1 MVKFLSQYSKWI
13 IAVFGFLVFGLS
25 QTQWVQH
32 SDLWQTVEGKLI
44 DRRYSNRP
52 GQPPDPNILLV
63 GIQNSSLKI
72 DDSLSPEEITNSPT
86 LQFME
91 HPWPWDRRVYAA
103 VLEKLM
109 NAGAKVV
116 MFDFVL
122 ASETDGDNDFAQALL
137 KYKDHVIIGED
148 FADVDSSDNMI
159 SLTTPNNSLLLPGS
173 ESVVGLVNISGD
185 ADEITRHAKYHT
197 SVDRENLRLSNLD
210 PRIADM
216 LKKSIS
222 DGESPDNLIH
232 VSVLAVRKFSG
243 KTVMPPDEPVNYID
257 FQGGTG
263 TYKPLPV
270 EQIFVDH
277 IWTNPPFSGG
287 IIFSNK
293 IVIISPMAEI
303 LHDIHPTPFGEMPG
317 PEIQAQI
324 TAALLHGSWLSA
336 TSSLANISITIL
348 VLCIALG
355 ICLCI
360 DSAPWKVFLL
370 AGSVVVFF
378 VACQIAFTHYKLVL
392 PMTQPLF
399 CLVVPG
405 AFGVVFQY
413 ALEQFERLRYRN
425 VLGRYVSEN
434 VAKAVLED
442 KRSLEDSLRGQ
453 KKPVTILFSDIRG
466 FTSMTETADA
476 NKLVAQLNEYFGEM
490 VKIIEEDNRGTLQKF
505 IGDAIM
511 AAWGDVHSDGLEVDA
526 CRAVTAALQMRPA
539 LAKLND
545 EWKGNPDRLNLAIGI
560 GVNHGEVIYGNIGS
574 HKRMELTVLGDGVN
588 LAARLES
595 ATKQF
600 HADILIGE
608 QTEKLTREKFI
619 FRTVD
624 LLTVK
629 GKTKPVEVFALIS
642 DRSQPAPAWLEK
654 YQDAIR
660 LYRGRKFAEA
670 AALFEIARNEIGG
683 KDYLCEMY
691 AERCGVYLKEP
702 PPADWDGSYK
712 LTEK

>member
-13 IAVFGFLVFGLS
+13 IAVFGFLIFGLS

-72 DDSLSPEEITNSPT
+72 DDSLAPEEITNSPT
-86 LQFME
+86 LRLME
-91 HPWPWDRRVYAA
+91 HPWPWDRGVYAA

-109 NAGAKVV
+109 DAGAKVV
-116 MFDFVL
+116 MFDLVL
-122 ASETDGDNDFAQALL
+122 PSQTDGDNDFAKALL
-137 KYKDHVIIGED
+137 KYKDHVLIGED
-148 FADVDSSDNMI
+148 FADVDSSDNAI
-159 SLTTPNNSLLLPGS
+159 SLITPNDDLILPGA
-173 ESVVGLVNISGD
+173 ESVVGLVNIADDG
-185 ADEITRHAKYHT
+185 DEIIRHAKYHT
-197 SVDRENLRLSNLD
+197 SVDRETLGLHNLD
-210 PRIADM
+210 PRIAAM
-216 LKKSIS
+216 LKKMVD

-232 VSVLAVRKFSG
+232 VSVSAVKKFTG
-243 KTVMPPDEPVNYID
+243 KTIIPPDDPINYID
-257 FQGGTG
+257 FQGAPE

-270 EQIFVDH
+270 EQMFVDH
-277 IWTNPPFSGG
+277 MWTNPPFNGG
-287 IIFSNK
+287 RTFSNK
-293 IVIISPMAEI
+293 IVIVGPMAEI
-303 LHDIHPTPFGEMPG
+303 QHDIHPTPFGEMAG
-317 PEIQAQI
+317 PEVQAQI
-324 TAALLHGSWLSA
+324 LAALLHGSWLSA
-336 TSSLANISITIL
+336 TSSFANISITIL

-355 ICLCI
+355 ICLRI
-360 DSAPWKVFLL
+360 DSAPWKVSLL

-378 VACQIAFTHYKLVL
+378 VVCQIAFTHYKFVL

-405 AFGVVFQY
+405 AFGIVFQY

-425 VLGRYVSEN
+425 VLDRYVSKN
-434 VAKAVLED
+434 VAAAVLED
-442 KRSLEDSLRGQ
+442 KRSFEESLRGQ

-466 FTSMTETADA
+466 FTSMTETSDAD
-476 NKLVAQLNEYFGEM
+476 KLVAQLNEYFLEM
-490 VKIIEEDNRGTLQKF
+490 VGTVLKEGGTLQKF

-511 AAWGDVHSDGLEVDA
+511 AAWGDTHSESLETDA
-526 CRAVTAALQMRPA
+526 QRAVSAALQMRAA
-539 LAKLND
+539 LVKLN
-545 EWKGNPDRLNLAIGI
+545 EQWKKESDRPQLSIGI
-560 GVNHGEVIYGNIGS
+560 GVNHGDVIVGNIG
-574 HKRMELTVLGDGVN
+574 HPQRMEFTVLGDGVN

-629 GKTKPVEVFALIS
+629 GKTKPIEVFTLFG

-654 YQDAIR
+654 YQGAVK
-660 LYRGRKFAEA
+660 LYRSRKFAEA
-670 AALFEIARNEIGG
+670 ASLFETARKEVGG

-691 AERCGVYLKEP
+691 IERCRVYLEEP